1 MNELMRRRRAL
12 MGQKK
17 AARLPA
23 DFQEVSWIEGK
34 NGPVIN
40 SGVKIK
46 TDSLLLATV
55 EEMGDPAY
63 PYPAFY
69 GSENPIF
76 YLQHQRNSTNYYVG
90 FGTSLTVTANATLL
104 RGGPHTIAH
113 DKTGV
118 KIDGEQFATFSNKS
132 VTENENVFLFGISA
146 NTRPTW
152 ARIYSLQ
159 IIENGSMVRDF
170 VPCYRKADNEIGM
183 FDLVSNTFF
192 TNAGTGTFTKGADV
206 Q

>member
-1 MNELMRRRRAL
+1 
-12 MGQKK
+12 MGEKK

-34 NGPVIN
+34 DGPVID
-40 SGVKIK
+40 SGVNIK

-55 EEMGDPAY
+55 EEMGTPVAV
-63 PYPAFY
+63 YPAFY
-69 GSENPIF
+69 GSEYPKF
-76 YLQHQRNSTNYYVG
+76 YLQHQRGSSTNYYVG
-90 FGTSLTVTANATLL
+90 FGTELTVTANNTLL

-118 KIDGEQFATFSNKS
+118 KIDGEQFATFSNAS
-132 VTENENVFLFGISA
+132 VRKNKNVFLFGTSV

-159 IIENGSMVRDF
+159 IIENGSLVRDF

-206 Q
+206 

>member
-1 MNELMRRRRAL
+1 MTLMERRRAL
-12 MGQKK
+12 MGEKK

-34 NGPVIN
+34 DGPVIN
-40 SGVKIK
+40 SGVNIK

-55 EEMGDPAY
+55 EEMGTPVTVY
-63 PYPAFY
+63 SAFY
-69 GSENPIF
+69 GSENPKF
-76 YLQHQRNSTNYYVG
+76 YLLHESSSTNYYVG
-90 FGTSLTVTANATLL
+90 FGTQLTVTANNTLL

-118 KIDGEQFATFSNKS
+118 KIDGEQFATFSNAS
-132 VTENENVFLFGISA
+132 VTKNKNVFLFGTSV

-159 IIENGSMVRDF
+159 IIENGSLVRDF
-170 VPCYRKADNEIGM
+170 VPC
-183 FDLVSNTFF
+183 
-192 TNAGTGTFTKGADV
+192 
-206 Q
+206 